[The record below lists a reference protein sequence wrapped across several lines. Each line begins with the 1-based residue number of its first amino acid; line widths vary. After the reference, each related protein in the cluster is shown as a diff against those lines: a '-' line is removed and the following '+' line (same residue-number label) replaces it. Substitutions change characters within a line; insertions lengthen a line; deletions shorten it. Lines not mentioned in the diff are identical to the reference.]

1 MTSADSADPYDGRM
15 SDRAPTHY
23 GDRARLPGVAA
34 AFVIDALLVVV
45 FAYAG
50 RASHAE
56 ALDAAG
62 VWQTAW
68 PFLAGLVIGWL
79 VTGAWR
85 HPMTPWPTGALI
97 WGTVLIVGM
106 LLRVATGQGVA
117 LAFVIVAAV
126 TLVVSLVGW
135 RAIVTGVGRS
145 RRRRTAETAA
155 SAEARAR

>member
-1 MTSADSADPYDGRM
+1 M
-15 SDRAPTHY
+15 
-23 GDRARLPGVAA
+23 
-34 AFVIDALLVVV
+34 AFIVDALLVVV
-45 FAYAG
+45 FALSG

-85 HPMTPWPTGALI
+85 HPLTSWPRGVLI
-97 WGTVLIVGM
+97 WGAVFIVGM

-126 TLVVSLVGW
+126 TLGVLLVGW
-135 RAIVTGVGRS
+135 RAVVTGVGRS
-145 RRRRTAETAA
+145 ARRRTAETAP
-155 SAEARAR
+155 SAEARAG